1 MEGFR
6 RKRLFFHEK
15 RHSVWAKILF
25 TVVNFQL
32 YYFIDLPWIEPIDG
46 G

>member
-6 RKRLFFHEK
+6 RKRLFFHLGK
-15 RHSVWAKILF
+15 DIIYGGH
-25 TVVNFQL
+25 FQL

>member
-1 MEGFR
+1 MEEFR
-6 RKRLFFHEK
+6 RKRLFFMKKAFCLGKDIIYGSH
-15 RHSVWAKILF
+15 
-25 TVVNFQL
+25 FQL